1 MSEPPDFA
9 KKQWDVAGKKHSV
22 VDANETAHKALDLA
36 EKLEKSMSMNPAQFL
51 GAKKFQSWMGVY
63 IGGILSVTCLSVV
76 TYLLYTNQTTL
87 STIENGCLTGG
98 LMLLSIIGIG
108 ILFVALA
115 CLEYLG
121 DNLIH
126 VSVWV
131 SSLALGIGIFM
142 MIVAIKSRKLP
153 G

>member
-9 KKQWDVAGKKHSV
+9 KEQWNVSGKKHSV
-22 VDANETAHKALDLA
+22 VEANETAHKALDLA
-36 EKLEKSMSMNPAQFL
+36 EKLEKAMDMSPGKFL
-51 GAKKFQSWMGVY
+51 ASKKVQSWMGVY
-63 IGGILSVTCLSVV
+63 IGGILSIACLISV
-76 TYLLYTNQTTL
+76 TYLLYKNQNTL
-87 STIENGCLTGG
+87 SSTEHGFLTGG
-98 LMLLSIIGIG
+98 LMLGSVIGIG

-115 CLEYLG
+115 CMEYLG

-131 SSLALGIGIFM
+131 SSLALGAAIFM
-142 MIVAIKSRKLP
+142 MIVAIKSRTLP